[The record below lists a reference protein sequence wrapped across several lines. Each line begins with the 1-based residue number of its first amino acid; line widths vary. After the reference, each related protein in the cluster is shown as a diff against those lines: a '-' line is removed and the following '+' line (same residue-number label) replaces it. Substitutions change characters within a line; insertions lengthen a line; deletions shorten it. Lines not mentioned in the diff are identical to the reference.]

1 MLYDNI
7 VMSDAGC
14 AGVKGSI
21 YINNVNYR
29 NIEPSFENNK
39 ISKLL
44 KSPHYLGRNYN
55 NKRDSTKYLKNKKIC
70 ESIDYLWYYDGT
82 SIIDKIKQ
90 TAAKIQGVHI
100 DYHYLDGGGATSEID
115 YIIDLQ
121 YFQDLCPYCHNIDYD
136 HVCQNL
142 DRCDDANASTKPDD
156 DIVTPLAK
164 YMKRPR
170 KFKRLNRTACSL
182 HRN

>member
-1 MLYDNI
+1 MGIYLCI
-7 VMSDAGC
+7 GC
-14 AGVKGSI
+14 PIHSI
-21 YINNVNYR
+21 HPHGGMMTYTQFNEFNDIHKYMALHH
-29 NIEPSFENNK
+29 K
-39 ISKLL
+39 IILF
-44 KSPHYLGRNYN
+44 LG
-55 NKRDSTKYLKNKKIC
+55 
-70 ESIDYLWYYDGT
+70 EGHH
-82 SIIDKIKQ
+82 KIKQ

-100 DYHYLDGGGATSEID
+100 DYPYLDGGGATSEVD

-142 DRCDDANASTKPDD
+142 DRCDHSNPSTKPDD
-156 DIVTPLAK
+156 DIVTPLAE